1 MVLVKP
7 YSLFVWRIY
16 CNIVQRCLFQNSMK
30 GLFLQKCWQ
39 TRLTTRV
46 PVIGFNSKSIL
57 TFSGL
62 QFDLSSIFMVFY
74 KSHWWVYDGASAW
87 PWWRIWRIDTEHRLS
102 LFFQQPTSMEISSAK
117 QSGEEKKCLLFQGV
131 LFAIRSQMMGG
142 PIVCVCPHQ
151 RRVVSPNYCI
161 CVLFRANSK
170 HSLVTSL

>member
-16 CNIVQRCLFQNSMK
+16 CNTVHRCLFQNSMK
-30 GLFLQKCWQ
+30 GLFLLKCWQ

-46 PVIGFNSKSIL
+46 PVIGFNSESIL

-62 QFDLSSIFMVFY
+62 QFDLFSIFMVFY

-117 QSGEEKKCLLFQGV
+117 QSGEEKNAYYFRASFLPSDLKWWGDPL
-131 LFAIRSQMMGG
+131 
-142 PIVCVCPHQ
+142 CPHQ